1 MSAKSKT
8 HTDAARVTEISAMS
22 RYEKK
27 AENVAIRA
35 RNGVKRIL
43 RKLKA
48 NGAKDLSQF
57 IEDLEPKVNED
68 SDLESLI
75 SISDEADDVPLPP
88 DAPGSTV
95 DFKRMLGDLTSA
107 IKSGLKR
114 PTSPSRELEST
125 LAKKLR
131 VECRPELDL
140 DTSQV
145 LDPSVAREVDML
157 DHAGLYCQLGLF
169 TREGMEFV
177 SFHANSIKT
186 VRATIDVDGKATTI
200 RVIDADHKRIPKEH
214 TLSQRDWYGATGS
227 HVLWAQNVKK
237 DDRWAR
243 WLVTHYEWCMNI
255 FAAQGSDYD
264 FTCVLLVDILMRKKY
279 FVQPFMFKPGMH
291 KDLLNEVRQDYR
303 MAYDKAAFVLAK
315 LGIVPDSKS
324 SLPLSFPSQSPFPL
338 IPPINTLLPINPFLP
353 NPNIFNTSTPNLP
366 PSPFLPPLLPRPA
379 ALNRTVPNPTRGVRE
394 DLPAAS
400 YAAEATTRRTRVPLP
415 QKSTAPLSTA
425 VSRTEFSAR
434 STATTRSARDG
445 TSAEPWAQA
454 ATLTTGPSTCAPS
467 AAQSTSLPSA
477 LPASSVR
484 LDAPRSPIT
493 GELLPLPLPDP
504 LSSTNSDIL
513 NRICTPYVADAFDS
527 LFDKFPTLREE
538 FPHLTQKLREG
549 FPMGVFPELTETVIF
564 PNNKSINQHMDFV
577 DQYFKEEV
585 ESGRMSGPY
594 SKEELEGI
602 LGGPFQCSPIAIDKK
617 EVEGSFKKKL
627 RLCINLS
634 KSSKSQPSTN
644 SYSDKEDFPT
654 KYDTAEYV
662 LELISSSPPGT
673 QAMVLDISKFH
684 RRTPIC
690 PAHKRWFVMQVASE
704 SNSAP
709 MPGAVLRIWRL
720 HGIGPSA
727 KWSDDVSSLH
737 YPSSGDG
744 SVSDPFVYDYDRDR
758 AMELTASTGIPWH
771 EDKGQDFASSF
782 TYVGLL
788 WDIDTRHVS
797 LPEEKRKKFL
807 YRAESFL
814 AFVKE
819 GGKVSEEWL
828 MKLHGSLCHIAFVHR
843 LGRSRLPSLSSFISR
858 FANYP
863 PSISLHPPP
872 SLISD
877 VGWWVQQLRIP
888 NLSRSL
894 VSLGDPL
901 DLGISV
907 DASTDWGI
915 GLVWGNE
922 WDAWRLAKSWKGPG
936 RDIGW
941 LECLALEL
949 LVLHLEAKGL
959 KDCRVRVQ
967 SDNQGIIG
975 AYYKGRS
982 RNFEV
987 NFSIRRFMYILDALH
1002 VSLDVVYVKSA
1013 DNPADPI
1020 SRGNLGPG
1028 PRRISSKFELPE
1040 ELRPHIFHA

>member
-291 KDLLNEVRQDYR
+291 KDLLNE
-303 MAYDKAAFVLAK
+303 
-315 LGIVPDSKS
+315 
-324 SLPLSFPSQSPFPL
+324 
-338 IPPINTLLPINPFLP
+338 
-353 NPNIFNTSTPNLP
+353 
-366 PSPFLPPLLPRPA
+366 
-379 ALNRTVPNPTRGVRE
+379 
-394 DLPAAS
+394 
-400 YAAEATTRRTRVPLP
+400 
-415 QKSTAPLSTA
+415 
-425 VSRTEFSAR
+425 
-434 STATTRSARDG
+434 
-445 TSAEPWAQA
+445 A
-454 ATLTTGPSTCAPS
+454 ATLTIGPSTCAPS
-467 AAQSTSLPSA
+467 AAQSTSPPSA

-484 LDAPRSPIT
+484 LDAPCSPIT
-493 GELLPLPLPDP
+493 GELLPPPLPDP

-513 NRICTPYVADAFDS
+513 NRICTPYVADAFNS

-602 LGGPFQCSPIAIDKK
+602 LGGPFQCSPIAIDEK
-617 EVEGSFKKKL
+617 EVEGSFEKKL

-662 LELISSSPPGT
+662 SELVSPLSSRVFRAHRDSCLSATECRAAAALLELPCSPGCRTLSRVRAAMPFSTLAAMPRSYVPLGLSCPLFSRISSSPPGT
-673 QAMVLDISKFH
+673 QAMVLDVSKFH

-727 KWSDDVSSLH
+727 KWSDDVSSLR
-737 YPSSGDG
+737 YPSSGTG

-788 WDIDTRHVS
+788 WDIDARQVS

-814 AFVKE
+814 VFAKE

-863 PSISLHPPP
+863 PNISLHPPP

-877 VGWWVQQLRIP
+877 VGWWVQQLRTP
-888 NLSRSL
+888 NFSRSL

-915 GLVWGNE
+915 G
-922 WDAWRLAKSWKGPG
+922 
-936 RDIGW
+936 
-941 LECLALEL
+941 
-949 LVLHLEAKGL
+949 
-959 KDCRVRVQ
+959 
-967 SDNQGIIG
+967 
-975 AYYKGRS
+975 
-982 RNFEV
+982 
-987 NFSIRRFMYILDALH
+987 
-1002 VSLDVVYVKSA
+1002 
-1013 DNPADPI
+1013 
-1020 SRGNLGPG
+1020 
-1028 PRRISSKFELPE
+1028 
-1040 ELRPHIFHA
+1040 

>member
-1 MSAKSKT
+1 MSARSKT
-8 HTDAARVTEISAMS
+8 HTDAARVTEILAMS
-22 RYEKK
+22 RDEKK

-48 NGAKDLSQF
+48 NGAKDLSPF

-114 PTSPSRELEST
+114 PTPSRELEST

-131 VECRPELDL
+131 
-140 DTSQV
+140 V

-214 TLSQRDWYGATGS
+214 LLSQRDWYGATGT

-291 KDLLNEVRQDYR
+291 KDLLN
-303 MAYDKAAFVLAK
+303 K
-315 LGIVPDSKS
+315 
-324 SLPLSFPSQSPFPL
+324 
-338 IPPINTLLPINPFLP
+338 
-353 NPNIFNTSTPNLP
+353 
-366 PSPFLPPLLPRPA
+366 
-379 ALNRTVPNPTRGVRE
+379 
-394 DLPAAS
+394 
-400 YAAEATTRRTRVPLP
+400 
-415 QKSTAPLSTA
+415 
-425 VSRTEFSAR
+425 
-434 STATTRSARDG
+434 
-445 TSAEPWAQA
+445 A

-467 AAQSTSLPSA
+467 AAQSTSPPSA
-477 LPASSVR
+477 PPASSVK
-484 LDAPRSPIT
+484 LDAPRSPVT
-493 GELLPLPLPDP
+493 GELLPPPLPDP
-504 LSSTNSDIL
+504 LSSTNPDIL

-527 LFDKFPTLREE
+527 LFDKFPTLRQE

-549 FPMGVFPELTETVIF
+549 FPMGVFPDLTETVIF
-564 PNNKSINQHMDFV
+564 PNNKSINQHTDFV

-602 LGGPFQCSPIAIDKK
+602 LGGPFQCSPIAIDEK
-617 EVEGSFKKKL
+617 EVEGSFEKKL

-634 KSSKSQPSTN
+634 KSSKTHPSTN

-662 LELISSSPPGT
+662 SELISSSPPGT
-673 QAMVLDISKFH
+673 QAMVLDVSKFH

-727 KWSDDVSSLH
+727 KWSDDVSSLR
-737 YPSSGDG
+737 YPSSGTG

-788 WDIDTRHVS
+788 WDIDARQVS

-863 PSISLHPPP
+863 PNISLHPPP

-877 VGWWVQQLRIP
+877 VGWWVQQLRTP
-888 NLSRSL
+888 NFSRSL

-922 WDAWRLAKSWKGPG
+922 WDAWRLARSWKGPG

-959 KDCRVRVQ
+959 RDRKVRVQ

-1002 VSLDVVYVKSA
+1002 ISLDVVYVKSA

-1028 PRRISSKFELPE
+1028 SRRISPNFVLPE
-1040 ELRPHIFHA
+1040 ELRPYITHA